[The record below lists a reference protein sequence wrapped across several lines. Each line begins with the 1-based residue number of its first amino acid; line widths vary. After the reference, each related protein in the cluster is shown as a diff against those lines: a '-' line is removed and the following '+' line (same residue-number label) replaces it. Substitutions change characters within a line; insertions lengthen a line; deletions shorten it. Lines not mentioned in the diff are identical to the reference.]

1 MLFADIP
8 VDPDATTARD
18 LLRGELTNPVY
29 HDSPT
34 LFERFVTWFTGLFDG
49 LVVPGVSGVWGA
61 VLVVAVV
68 LVVVGVALLVSGPLR
83 RDHRRAAA
91 PVLHVDDARTADEL
105 VAAAEQQAR
114 AGDLSGATLDAFRA
128 LVRRS
133 EERALLDDTPGLT
146 ADEAVRLLGAPF
158 PGFTAAL
165 DQAGATFDA
174 VYYGRR
180 PSDRSTYD
188 GVRALDGALAGTSP
202 QLPAAPGGGPAASG
216 GHPAGTR
223 S

>member
-18 LLRGELTNPVY
+18 LLRRELTNPVY

-34 LFERFVTWFTGLFDG
+34 LFERFVRWFTGLFDE

-68 LVVVGVALLVSGPLR
+68 LVVAGVALLVSGPLR
-83 RDHRRAAA
+83 RDHRRTAA
-91 PVLHVDDARTADEL
+91 PVMHEDDTRSAADL
-105 VAAAEQQAR
+105 LAAAEQQAR
-114 AGDLSGATLDAFRA
+114 TGDLSGATLDAFRA

-133 EERALLDDTPGLT
+133 EERALLDDTPGRT
-146 ADEAVRLLGAPF
+146 ADEAVRALGTPF

-165 DQAGATFDA
+165 EHAGVTFDA

-188 GVRALDGALAGTSP
+188 GIRALDDALAATTP
-202 QLPAAPGGGPAASG
+202 QLPAAGT
-216 GHPAGTR
+216 HVVGTR

>member
-1 MLFADIP
+1 MRLADIP

-34 LFERFVTWFTGLFDG
+34 LFERFVRWFTGLFDG
-49 LVVPGVSGVWGA
+49 LVVPGVSGFWGA
-61 VLVVAVV
+61 VIVVAG
-68 LVVVGVALLVSGPLR
+68 VVVVATVALVVSGPLR
-83 RDHRRAAA
+83 RDHRRTAA
-91 PVLHVDDARTADEL
+91 PVLDADDTRSSADL
-105 VAAAEQQAR
+105 RAAADQQAR
-114 AGDLSGATLDAFRA
+114 SGDLSGATLDVFRA

-133 EERALLDDTPGLT
+133 EERALLDDTPGRT
-146 ADEAVRLLGAPF
+146 ADEAVLALGAPF
-158 PGFTAAL
+158 PGFTTAL
-165 DQAGATFDA
+165 EHAGSTFDA

-188 GVRALDGALAGTSP
+188 SVRALDEALAATSP
-202 QLPAAPGGGPAASG
+202 QLPPAPGT
-216 GHPAGTR
+216 HPVGTL

>member
-1 MLFADIP
+1 MHLAGIP

-34 LFERFVTWFTGLFDG
+34 LFERFVRWFTGLFDG

-61 VLVVAVV
+61 VIVVAGVLVVA
-68 LVVVGVALLVSGPLR
+68 GVALVVSGPLR
-83 RDHRRAAA
+83 RDHRRTAA
-91 PVLHVDDARTADEL
+91 PVLDQDDTRSAADL
-105 VAAAEQQAR
+105 LAAADQQAR
-114 AGDLSGATLDAFRA
+114 AGDLAGATLDAFRA
-128 LVRRS
+128 LVRRC
-133 EERALLDDTPGLT
+133 EERALLDDTPGRT
-146 ADEAVRLLGAPF
+146 ADEAVRALGAPF
-158 PGFTAAL
+158 PGYASAL
-165 DQAGATFDA
+165 DHAGDTFDA

-188 GVRALDGALAGTSP
+188 GIRALDDALAATSP
-202 QLPAAPGGGPAASG
+202 QLPAARTPVV
-216 GHPAGTR
+216 GTL

>member
-18 LLRGELTNPVY
+18 LLRDELTNPVY

-34 LFERFVTWFTGLFDG
+34 LFERFVSWFTGLFDG
-49 LVVPGVSGVWGA
+49 LVVPGVNGVWGA
-61 VLVVAVV
+61 VAVVAVV
-68 LVVVGVALLVSGPLR
+68 LVVAGVALLVSGPLR
-83 RDHRRAAA
+83 RDHRRTAA
-91 PVLHVDDARTADEL
+91 PVLHEDDTRSAADL
-105 VAAAEQQAR
+105 LAAAEQQAR

-133 EERALLDDTPGLT
+133 EERALLDDTPGRT
-146 ADEAVRLLGAPF
+146 ADEAVRALGTPF
-158 PGFTAAL
+158 PGYASAL
-165 DQAGATFDA
+165 AHAGDTFDA

-188 GVRALDGALAGTSP
+188 GMRALDGALAATSP
-202 QLPAAPGGGPAASG
+202 QLPAPGAHAVGALS
-216 GHPAGTR
+216 
-223 S
+223 